1 MLNGLIF
8 TRRLLIR
15 SVGRI
20 FLLRIK
26 HLRVSNTVSR
36 QKNRAGNPP
45 RARSSS
51 NHLLY
56 VDEAPVAHGAHE
68 HPVLRSQRLHGA
80 DDDLCKGSA

>member
-36 QKNRAGNPP
+36 KKNRAGNR
-45 RARSSS
+45 RARSS

-68 HPVLRSQRLHGA
+68 HPVLRSQCLHGA